1 MCQFL
6 SNHLRF
12 FPSRTAFWKLPFSL
26 PPSLCPPRQDPSL
39 FKLSS
44 TMKTQISIWPAMVKL
59 QTNLDI
65 LRWAFAPFPRLGS
78 EEERGSDTGRKL
90 WT

>member
-1 MCQFL
+1 
-6 SNHLRF
+6 
-12 FPSRTAFWKLPFSL
+12 
-26 PPSLCPPRQDPSL
+26 
-39 FKLSS
+39 
-44 TMKTQISIWPAMVKL
+44 MKTQISIWPAMVKL